1 MFSRN
6 RETRKNEIS
15 QKALLTSSHIIG
27 DIIERNPT
35 QTENVNKLK
44 TNNDTESQ
52 ITVSNQSKI
61 TETTDRTEIENKSE
75 KKSNTLIGD
84 IIERNFDGQRFLYK
98 QPTDNVSFPKSEKLP
113 ASILASKEKGKSLF
127 AQSFE
132 RNMKEMSESDIH
144 RNLSVQTN
152 LYSNSTTNPKE
163 SLETD
168 SSRIL
173 ESRNPSFPS
182 LIDVNTDSTINHIK
196 KEIDLENLKKLRNMD
211 NKEILEAQDQI
222 RSAIPENLQLFLQ
235 NRKKSAAKPP
245 KTETVS
251 EPISPK
257 TETVSEPKSQNKDNV
272 GEMPSMILNTPG
284 AHGWLN
290 FNILESEKL
299 QWTESISNNLSA
311 IKPGEEYE
319 ARFDWN
325 GFLMPFHAD
334 EKLSQDRNLF
344 IHGEEPD
351 RPGYTLTELLRLGRS
366 NILQQRISALKSIA
380 GIIAFHN
387 QGFYDG
393 ILELPH
399 AKLFFYLRFAMDD
412 SAFLII
418 SEATKAMASLIY
430 NDVDE
435 FLLDLTYDTVQGIV
449 QPDMKVQNADVTIK
463 EDLSK
468 INKKETNE
476 DDPNQMNDYTMAEM
490 DLVECLNRSN
500 IAIRIR

>member
-6 RETRKNEIS
+6 REIRKIEVS
-15 QKALLTSSHIIG
+15 QETPSTSSHIIG

-35 QTENVNKLK
+35 QIENVNKLK
-44 TNNDTESQ
+44 TDDVTGTQ
-52 ITVSNQSKI
+52 ITVVNQIKN
-61 TETTDRTEIENKSE
+61 TTDSPVIKTNSE
-75 KKSNTLIGD
+75 KKSNTIIGD
-84 IIERNFDGQRFLYK
+84 IIERNFGGQQFLYE
-98 QPTDNVSFPKSEKLP
+98 QPTDNVSFPKAEKLP
-113 ASILASKEKGKSLF
+113 ASILASKEQGKSLF

-132 RNMKEMSESDIH
+132 RNIKEMSESDLHENISIVEH
-144 RNLSVQTN
+144 ININ
-152 LYSNSTTNPKE
+152 SNSTPNPKE
-163 SLETD
+163 S
-168 SSRIL
+168 
-173 ESRNPSFPS
+173 
-182 LIDVNTDSTINHIK
+182 IDVNTDSTIDHIK
-196 KEIDLENLKKLRNMD
+196 KEIDLENQKKLRNMD

-222 RSAIPENLQLFLQ
+222 RSTIPENLQIFLQ
-235 NRKKSAAKPP
+235 NRKKSVAKSP
-245 KTETVS
+245 KTETIK
-251 EPISPK
+251 EPKSPK
-257 TETVSEPKSQNKDNV
+257 IETVSEPKSSNKDIV

-290 FNILESEKL
+290 FNMLESEKL

-325 GFLMPFHAD
+325 GYLMPFHAD
-334 EKLSQDRNLF
+334 EKISQDRNLF

-351 RPGYTLTELLRLGRS
+351 RPGYTLKELLRLGRS

-412 SAFLII
+412 STFLIM
-418 SEATKAMASLIY
+418 SEATKAMGSLIY

-449 QPDMKVQNADVTIK
+449 QPDMKVQNAEVTNQ
-463 EDLSK
+463 ENLSK
-468 INKKETNE
+468 FNTKENNE
-476 DDPNQMNDYTMAEM
+476 DDPNQMNDYTMAEI
-490 DLVECLNRSN
+490 DLIECLHRSN